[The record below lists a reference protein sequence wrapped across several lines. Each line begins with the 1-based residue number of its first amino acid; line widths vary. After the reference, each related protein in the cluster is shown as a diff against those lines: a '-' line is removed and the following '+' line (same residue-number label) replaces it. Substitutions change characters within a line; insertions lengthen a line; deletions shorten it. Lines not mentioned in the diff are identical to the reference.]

1 MERSLM
7 YLKVIL
13 MLKIAK
19 IFILGKKNIGQ
30 GKEEKFKRE
39 MIESFDK
46 YVKKFQKM
54 VGWS

>member
-1 MERSLM
+1 
-7 YLKVIL
+7 